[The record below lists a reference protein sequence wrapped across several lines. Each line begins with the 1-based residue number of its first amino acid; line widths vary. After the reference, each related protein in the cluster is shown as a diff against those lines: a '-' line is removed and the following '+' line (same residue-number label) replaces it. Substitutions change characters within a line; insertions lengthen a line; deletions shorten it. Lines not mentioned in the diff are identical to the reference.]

1 MYLFQDMNGMWNC
14 KNFGSRMG
22 QWGTAHCIGAGQIF
36 TLWLPKT
43 FWCSLGDQMLTKM
56 VASCSYRIF
65 QPFGVCQHHRCSSRH
80 NSLRANFRPSFFRR
94 KNLLN
99 NTFLIGKFGVEGG
112 GGLALNC
119 YHTGAVAPCTIPV
132 TKASDVV
139 IGEVWSDIK
148 RILLIF
154 FGFIQ
159 LSGQYIWS
167 SKHFFID

>member
-1 MYLFQDMNGMWNC
+1 MH
-14 KNFGSRMG
+14 
-22 QWGTAHCIGAGQIF
+22 WGRKIF

-65 QPFGVCQHHRCSSRH
+65 QPFGVCQHRRCSSRL

-119 YHTGAVAPCTIPV
+119 YHTEAVAPCTIPV
-132 TKASDVV
+132 TKVSVV
-139 IGEVWSDIK
+139 MMGEVWSDNK
-148 RILLIF
+148 GILLLKFLGLYSFQGNVFEVPNSFLI
-154 FGFIQ
+154 I
-159 LSGQYIWS
+159 SCMNIAR
-167 SKHFFID
+167 